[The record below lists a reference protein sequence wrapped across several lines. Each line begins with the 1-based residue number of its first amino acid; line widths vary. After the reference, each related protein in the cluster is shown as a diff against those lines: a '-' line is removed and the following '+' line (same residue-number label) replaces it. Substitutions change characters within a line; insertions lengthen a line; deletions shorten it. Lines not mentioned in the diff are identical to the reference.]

1 MWFGSVTKGPI
12 FDLTYAPDGR
22 SLFTLDGAG
31 EVSRWDLG
39 TREATALFAVDPE
52 AFSDECRARLAVSPD
67 GQYLLATD
75 EERIAV
81 WDLEAGEAR
90 EPVDC
95 NDGSITYPCF
105 VNGGRELYTVGVA
118 AVWLIRWSW
127 PKLKELSKPAAL
139 ERVTEFP
146 FAVAADSTGA
156 RLSVFN
162 SGEPPIVVWDV
173 AKNKLLMTVEVDAG
187 DYDDVPMA
195 FAPGGDTF
203 VVGHGKTLQV
213 CAPAQKK
220 VVHTI
225 HVKDGTL
232 WRVAFHPRGRLFAS
246 CGSASGVTFWDA
258 ESGRKVTT
266 WELPFKK
273 VHALAFSPDGCTCAA
288 GGNARKF
295 AVWDVDAD

>member
-1 MWFGSVTKGPI
+1 MWFGSVTKQPT

-31 EVSRWDLG
+31 QVARWDLG
-39 TREATALFAVDPE
+39 TRETTPLFEVDAD

-67 GQYLLATD
+67 GRYLLATD
-75 EERIAV
+75 DERIAV
-81 WDLEAGEAR
+81 WDLEAGEAC

-139 ERVTEFP
+139 NKVTEFP
-146 FAVAADSTGA
+146 FAVAADPTGV
-156 RLSVFN
+156 RLAVFA
-162 SGEPPIVVWDV
+162 GPVVVWDV
-173 AKNKLLMTVEVDAG
+173 PRSKLLMTVEVEAG

-195 FAPGGDTF
+195 FSPGGDTF
-203 VVGHGKTLQV
+203 VVGHGKTLQL
-213 CAPAQKK
+213 CAPARKK

-225 HVKDGTL
+225 PVKDGTL
-232 WRVAFHPRGRLFAS
+232 WRVAFHLRGRLFAS
-246 CGSASGVTFWDA
+246 GGSAPGVTFWDA
-258 ESGRKVTT
+258 QSGRKVTT

-295 AVWDVDAD
+295 AVWDVDVD